1 MCSLLLCSIVLN
13 RGVGVRADKAE
24 ILKRAGRIRN
34 GDISVWRAL
43 VAKWNGGCGGE
54 ATALFWVQWTVERPL
69 LGMYHSRRDGYLD
82 GPLCGMSMNCGSHEL
97 NPEAMP
103 LIKGFK

>member
-1 MCSLLLCSIVLN
+1 M
-13 RGVGVRADKAE
+13 DKAE
-24 ILKRAGRIRN
+24 ILKRGGRLWN
-34 GDISVWRAL
+34 GDISVWSAQFT
-43 VAKWNGGCGGE
+43 KWNGGCGAE

-103 LIKGFK
+103 LINGFK